1 MKKVDVVLGLQWGD
15 EGKGK
20 VVDVLTPAYR
30 VIARFQGGPNA
41 GHSLHFEGKKYVL
54 HTIPSGIFRDGSVNV
69 IGNGVVIDPVILS
82 EEIAGL
88 EADGI
93 DVQGKLL
100 ISKKAHLILPTHR
113 AIDAASEA
121 AKGKTK
127 IGSTLKGI
135 GPTYMDKTG
144 RNGLRIGDIVS
155 PEFGERYGRLKEK
168 HLGLLRQYDYPVDL
182 TDYEKKWFEGIENLK
197 RFRLIDSE
205 HAVNRLL
212 DEDNTMLAEGAQGS
226 MLDIDFGTY
235 PFVTSSNTLCAGVC
249 TGLGVAPSRIGNV
262 YGIFKAY
269 CTRVG
274 SGPFPTE
281 LFDEDGERMR
291 QIGMEFGA
299 TTGRPRRCGWLDM
312 VALKYSVMMNGVT
325 SLIMMKAD
333 VLNDFDRLKVA
344 VAYRVNGE
352 RTTEFPVRDRRG
364 NSSGVQRVRRVE
376 MRHQLDAQLRRVPPS
391 AQRVHRIHRAGDG
404 RAGQDHFGRSRP
416 RRNDCQ
422 VKQNDTTMRTTKGSM
437 AAMMAAALL
446 TTGCAAFQNMS
457 KTGQG
462 ATIGGGGGAVAGAAI
477 GAMAGGGKGAAI
489 GTAVGAGLGAG
500 VGALIGRR
508 MDKQKAELEK
518 IEGAQVETITDENDL
533 QAIKVTFN
541 DKILFATGKS
551 DLSDASRS
559 ALGKFAASLAQSPET
574 DIAIYGH
581 TDNTGSR
588 AVNQKLSEERAQ
600 AVANY
605 LIGQKVDPV
614 RITTRGL
621 AYDSPIADNSTE
633 EGRAQNRRVEILIT
647 ANDQMIQQAQDGTLK

>member
-205 HAVNRLL
+205 HVVNRLL

-299 TTGRPRRCGWLDM
+299 TTGPPLRLARHGRAEVLGHDERSHVADHDESRRAERFRPAESGR
-312 VALKYSVMMNGVT
+312 
-325 SLIMMKAD
+325 SLPRERGAD
-333 VLNDFDRLKVA
+333 DRV
-344 VAYRVNGE
+344 
-352 RTTEFPVRDRRG
+352 PVRDRRG
-364 NSSGVQRVRRVE
+364 NSSGVQGVRRVE

-404 RAGQDHFGRSRP
+404 RAGQDYFGRSRP

-437 AAMMAAALL
+437 TAMMAAALL

-518 IEGAQVETITDENDL
+518 IEGAQVETVTDENDL

-621 AYDSPIADNSTE
+621 AYASPIADNSTE